1 MLTRQETYTK
11 VVLLDNLLRTV
22 ESTRKV
28 QFPMASNN
36 KLHTTQM
43 IMSLNNLLLYTWI
56 DI

>member
-43 IMSLNNLLLYTWI
+43 IMSLNNLLLYT
-56 DI
+56 